1 MPDLSAELEELVVD
15 TDRGGPA
22 AEAALL
28 GQLQAQQRHD
38 VCAVRVHR
46 LRQRSRI
53 HARCGRLDVVS
64 NVPITENCLLGPCAV
79 MHVLERIRKHDWYQH
94 KTLCCGKT

>member
-38 VCAVRVHR
+38 VSAVRVHR

-64 NVPITENCLLGPCAV
+64 NVPIA
-79 MHVLERIRKHDWYQH
+79 ERLPFGA
-94 KTLCCGKT
+94 LCSDARARTDQETQLVSA